1 MIMIWSVKWEQ
12 SRYVTGFLCQEN
24 NTDVRWKILPD
35 LSFNINFHETSLGN
49 VNMKNLKTQLL
60 LKKQSALT
68 VCIGY
73 ISCHLI

>member
-1 MIMIWSVKWEQ
+1 MLDEK
-12 SRYVTGFLCQEN
+12 YYL
-24 NTDVRWKILPD
+24 D